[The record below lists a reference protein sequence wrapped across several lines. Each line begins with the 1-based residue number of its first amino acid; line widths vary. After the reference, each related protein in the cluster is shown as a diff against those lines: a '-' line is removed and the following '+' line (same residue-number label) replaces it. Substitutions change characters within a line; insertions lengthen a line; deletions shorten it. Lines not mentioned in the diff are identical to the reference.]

1 MVLTAE
7 QIMVEA
13 LNFAAYSGA
22 LEAAEFLLDHGAD
35 INGLAGGFNRYDRG
49 STPLHKTVMAD
60 QLEIAQLLL
69 ARGADSLLGDWRY
82 ELAPYEWASYMN
94 TSKALDELL
103 REHHEAASEQAD
115 AD

>member
-1 MVLTAE
+1 M
-7 QIMVEA
+7 
-13 LNFAAYSGA
+13 
-22 LEAAEFLLDHGAD
+22 EAAEFLLDRGAD

-60 QLEIAQLLL
+60 QLAIAQLLL
-69 ARGADSLLGDWRY
+69 ARGADPLLGDWRF
-82 ELAPYEWASYMN
+82 EITPYEWSSYMN

-103 REHHEAASEQAD
+103 KEHHEAALERAD